1 VPTKFRTLEQIFSSS
16 LDQRRFSLVLFG
28 VFAVVALLLA
38 ALGIYGVTS
47 YAVTQRT
54 PELGLRLALG
64 AQRRDV
70 LRLVIGQG
78 MKAVLV
84 GVGIGLAGALAVTR
98 LIAHLLF
105 EISATDPVTFAAIV
119 GVLLSIAMLACF
131 VPAWRATKVDPMVA
145 LRHE

>member
-1 VPTKFRTLEQIFSSS
+1 
-16 LDQRRFSLVLFG
+16 
-28 VFAVVALLLA
+28 
-38 ALGIYGVTS
+38 
-47 YAVTQRT
+47 VTQRT